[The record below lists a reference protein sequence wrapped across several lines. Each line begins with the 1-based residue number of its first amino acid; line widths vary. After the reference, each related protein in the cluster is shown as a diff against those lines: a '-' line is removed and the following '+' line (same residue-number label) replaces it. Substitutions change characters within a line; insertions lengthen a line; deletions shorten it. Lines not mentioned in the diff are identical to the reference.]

1 MVAPPR
7 AVNEGGNPPAKDI
20 IGERHLSSVSEKIL
34 TEGIEQHF
42 GERLRSVRPMG
53 GCIGEVYKVDLA
65 GGTALVA
72 KVDREGASHL
82 EREAYMLRY
91 LRERSELPVP
101 EVYHGSNT
109 LLLMEFVEG
118 SSRFSEGAE
127 RHAAELLATLHNIT
141 AGAYGHERD
150 TLVGSL
156 DQPNPWTESWVEF
169 FREQRLLYLAR
180 VAHDAGRLPAGDLER
195 IHRLAGRLDDHLEEP
210 ERPSLI
216 HGDVW
221 SANVLA
227 RGDRITA
234 FLDPAI
240 YHADPE
246 IELAFISLFNSFGKP
261 FFDRHEEIRGLRP
274 GFFEERCALYNLYPL
289 LVHVY
294 FFGGSYLDS
303 VRGTLRQFGI
313 S

>member
-1 MVAPPR
+1 M
-7 AVNEGGNPPAKDI
+7 
-20 IGERHLSSVSEKIL
+20 SEKIL
-34 TEGIEQHF
+34 TEGIEEHL
-42 GERLRSVRPMG
+42 GERLRSARPMGG
-53 GCIGEVYKVDLA
+53 GCIGEVYRVGLED
-65 GGTALVA
+65 GTTLVA
-72 KVDREGASHL
+72 KVDREGESHL

-101 EVYHGSNT
+101 EVYHGSET

-118 SSRFSEGAE
+118 SNRFSEGAE
-127 RHAAELLATLHNIT
+127 RHAGELLSALHSIT
-141 AGAYGHERD
+141 AEAYGHERD
-150 TLVGSL
+150 TLIGSL

-169 FREQRLLYLAR
+169 FRGQRLMYMAR
-180 VAHDAGRLPAGDLER
+180 VAHEAGRLPAEDLGRVEG
-195 IHRLAGRLDDHLEEP
+195 LAFRLEEYLENP

-227 RGDRITA
+227 EGDRITA

-246 IELAFISLFNSFGKP
+246 IELSFISLFKSFGGP
-261 FFDRHEEIRGLRP
+261 FFERYAEIRGIRD
-274 GFFEERCALYNLYPL
+274 GFFEERRDLYNLYPL

-294 FFGGSYLDS
+294 FFGGGYLDS
-303 VRGTLRQFGI
+303 VRSTLRQFGL
-313 S
+313 

>member
-1 MVAPPR
+1 MA
-7 AVNEGGNPPAKDI
+7 EGFLAG
-20 IGERHLSSVSEKIL
+20 
-34 TEGIEQHF
+34 GIEEHL
-42 GERLRSVRPMG
+42 GERLRSARPLGG
-53 GCIGEVYKVDLA
+53 GCIGEVYRVELSD
-65 GGTALVA
+65 GTTLVA
-72 KVDREGASHL
+72 KLDREGASHL

-91 LRERSELPVP
+91 LRENSELPVP
-101 EVYHGSNT
+101 EVFHGSKT

-127 RHAAELLATLHNIT
+127 HHAAELLSALHGIT

-150 TLVGSL
+150 TLIGSL
-156 DQPNPWTESWVEF
+156 DQPNPWTESWIEF

-180 VAHDAGRLPAGDLER
+180 VAHEAGRLPVEDLQRVE
-195 IHRLAGRLDDHLEEP
+195 RLAERLDEWIEEP

-227 RGDRITA
+227 KGDRISA

-246 IELAFISLFNSFGKP
+246 IELSFISLFNSFGEP
-261 FFDRHEEIRGLRP
+261 FFERYREIRGLRP
-274 GFFEERCALYNLYPL
+274 GFLEVRRDLYGLYPL
-289 LVHVY
+289 LAHVY
-294 FFGGSYLDS
+294 FFGGGYLRS
-303 VRGTLRQFGI
+303 VRGTLRRFGR
-313 S
+313 

>member
-1 MVAPPR
+1 
-7 AVNEGGNPPAKDI
+7 
-20 IGERHLSSVSEKIL
+20 
-34 TEGIEQHF
+34 
-42 GERLRSVRPMG
+42 
-53 GCIGEVYKVDLA
+53 
-65 GGTALVA
+65 
-72 KVDREGASHL
+72 
-82 EREAYMLRY
+82 MLRY

-101 EVYHGSNT
+101 EVYHGSKT

-118 SSRFSEGAE
+118 SSRFPAGAE
-127 RHAAELLATLHNIT
+127 RHAAELLARLHSIT

-150 TLVGSL
+150 TLIGSL
-156 DQPNPWTESWVEF
+156 DQPNPWTESWIDF

-180 VAHDAGRLPAGDLER
+180 VAHDAGALPAEDLKR
-195 IHRLAGRLDDHLEEP
+195 IGRLAERLDGHLEEP

-227 RGDRITA
+227 KGDRITA

-246 IELAFISLFNSFGKP
+246 IELAFISLFHSFGDP
-261 FFDRHEEIRGLRP
+261 FFERYAEIRGIRA
-274 GFFEERCALYNLYPL
+274 GFFEERRELYNLYPL

-294 FFGGSYLDS
+294 FFGGGYLDS
-303 VRGTLRQFGI
+303 VRSILRRF
-313 S
+313 

>member
-1 MVAPPR
+1 VA
-7 AVNEGGNPPAKDI
+7 
-20 IGERHLSSVSEKIL
+20 ERFLA
-34 TEGIEQHF
+34 EGIEEHLDQ
-42 GERLRSVRPMG
+42 RLRSTRPMGG
-53 GCIGEVYKVDLA
+53 GCIGEVYRVELDD
-65 GGTALVA
+65 GTTLVA

-91 LRERSELPVP
+91 LRENSNLPVP

-127 RHAAELLATLHNIT
+127 RHAAELLSALHGIT
-141 AGAYGHERD
+141 ADAYGHERD

-156 DQPNPWTESWVEF
+156 DQPNPWTGSWTEF
-169 FREQRLLYLAR
+169 FRDLRLMYMAR
-180 VAHDAGRLPAGDLER
+180 VAHEAGRLPAEDLGRVE
-195 IHRLAGRLDDHLEEP
+195 RLAERLGEYLEEP

-227 RGDRITA
+227 KRDRIAA

-246 IELAFISLFNSFGKP
+246 VELAFISLFNSFGEA
-261 FFDRHEEIRGLRP
+261 FFERYRELRPIRP
-274 GFFEERCALYNLYPL
+274 GFFEGRRDLYSLYPL

-294 FFGGSYLDS
+294 FFGGGYLGS
-303 VRGTLRQFGI
+303 VRSTLRRFGL
-313 S
+313 